1 MHSTL
6 TLLHNMKPALD
17 TPLGL
22 CYNRDGGESMLYRL
36 SIAPLPDV
44 TAVGHIKYQH
54 GWFCDY
60 CHKMNVLIY
69 VLAGEFIFDLAEIG
83 RVSVRSGAYIL
94 IPGGTS
100 YRVRAGDDCE
110 FYYIHFS
117 AAEPLEPVDDE
128 QALSALLSEV
138 SEQRRALDGAYSVPY
153 SRCIYLDRTRSLNER
168 GEAVRYRLSRC
179 EEYRYGHDA
188 LDRLRMINSFF
199 NLLLTI
205 SSTTSGHLLD
215 TPRQSSTLLKLTR
228 YIDENYTLPISLD
241 DLSDRFGLS
250 KQYIMRLFR
259 TQLGTTVSR
268 YVNTV
273 KLRKSLDMLRL
284 TGLSVSEIAYSLGY
298 SGSYYFCR
306 LFKQYFSLTPT
317 EYQRSHPKN
326 EGGDL

>member
-1 MHSTL
+1 
-6 TLLHNMKPALD
+6 
-17 TPLGL
+17 
-22 CYNRDGGESMLYRL
+22 MLYRL
-36 SIAPLPDV
+36 SVAPLPDV
-44 TAVGHIKYQH
+44 TMVGHIKYQH

-69 VLAGEFIFDLAEIG
+69 VLSGNFIFDFADAHH
-83 RVSVRSGAYIL
+83 VSVLSGAYII
-94 IPGGTS
+94 IPAGTR

-117 AAEPLEPVDDE
+117 SPEPLAPVSDE
-128 QALSALLSEV
+128 QAMAALLSEI
-138 SEQRRALDGAYSVPY
+138 SEQRRSLDGTYSTPY
-153 SRCIYLDRTRSLNER
+153 SRYIFLDSTQSLNER
-168 GEAVRYRLSRC
+168 GETVRYRLSRC
-179 EEYRYGHDA
+179 EEFRYGHDV

-199 NLLLTI
+199 NLLLTV

-215 TPRQSSTLLKLTR
+215 TPHQSSTLLKLTR

-241 DLSDRFGLS
+241 DLAAHFGLS

-284 TGLSVSEIAYSLGY
+284 TGLSVAEIAYSLGY
-298 SGSYYFCR
+298 SSSYYFCR

-317 EYQRSHPKN
+317 EYQRSHPKD
-326 EGGDL
+326 EG